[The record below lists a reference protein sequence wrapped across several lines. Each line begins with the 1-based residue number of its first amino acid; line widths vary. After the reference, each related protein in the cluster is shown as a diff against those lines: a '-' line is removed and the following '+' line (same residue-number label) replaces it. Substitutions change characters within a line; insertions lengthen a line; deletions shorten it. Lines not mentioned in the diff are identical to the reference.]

1 MRGEQEYEKE
11 KTDSE
16 DYGLCD
22 TVSRGS
28 NMFSPFLLAG
38 QKFLYENRT
47 DFQNAAGMDSGS
59 FYS

>member
-1 MRGEQEYEKE
+1 
-11 KTDSE
+11 
-16 DYGLCD
+16 
-22 TVSRGS
+22 
-28 NMFSPFLLAG
+28 MFSPFLLAG